1 VMRIVLIKVFTLYR
15 AEQHIPCFV
24 AVFDV
29 DRILVWWSALGHVS
43 GFTRYRPSEL
53 YSGQDGPEQE
63 QEQEQVPAD
72 DEQ

>member
-1 VMRIVLIKVFTLYR
+1 MRIVLIKVFTLYR

-43 GFTRYRPSEL
+43 GFTRYRPPL
-53 YSGQDGPEQE
+53 PGQR
-63 QEQEQVPAD
+63 QVPAD
-72 DEQ
+72 DEE